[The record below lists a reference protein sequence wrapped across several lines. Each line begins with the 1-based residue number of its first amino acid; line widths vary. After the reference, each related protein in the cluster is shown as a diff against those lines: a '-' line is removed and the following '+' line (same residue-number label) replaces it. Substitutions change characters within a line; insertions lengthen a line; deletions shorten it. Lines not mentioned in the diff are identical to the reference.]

1 MACSSVRVRP
11 QFPDTVLDTA
21 LTQGILMKWKK
32 WGILRGHRATLPFTY
47 TPHLAGFQ
55 HGESCVHLDNRSW
68 LPGLTLSEKVD
79 LLYHAG
85 FWGSAL
91 PEW

>member
-11 QFPDTVLDTA
+11 QFPDTVLDTVPHSGDINEMEEVGNITWSQGHPAFHLHTTLSQFPTWGVLCA
-21 LTQGILMKWKK
+21 L
-32 WGILRGHRATLPFTY
+32 
-47 TPHLAGFQ
+47 
-55 HGESCVHLDNRSW
+55 SNRSW
-68 LPGLTLSEKVD
+68 LPGLPLSEKVD
-79 LLYHAG
+79 LLCHAG